1 MLRIINHIERL
12 LLTHDCVI
20 IPRFGGFVLQAVA
33 GVYRKEE
40 HAFYPMRKEV
50 VFNPSLQ
57 HTDGLLQESYMQ
69 VYGVDYKK
77 AQQMLE
83 EDVEELRSEL
93 QRYNKVALGNIG
105 SFATG
110 SEGQIVFHPGTSDS
124 FDMDNYGLS
133 MFHFPVLPAPARERE
148 EVALLTGKKKSR
160 TEIFYLPVNRN
171 FLRVVGAS
179 AAAVAL
185 FLLVSTPVKDINTSA
200 YTASFIPSE
209 LVSKT
214 TAEVVNTSTETPVST
229 VEIKTDMQPSA
240 VIVPPANVAAPVA
253 ATPKKMYHVIIASFP
268 SEKQAEEYLSKAN
281 RMVYKQIGMVVR
293 NDKYRIYAEKF
304 DNREEAE
311 ASIEALRQAGTH
323 KDAWLF
329 ISR

>member
-1 MLRIINHIERL
+1 MFRIINHIERL
-12 LLTHDCVI
+12 LLMHDCVI
-20 IPRFGGFVLQAVA
+20 IPRFGGFVLQTVSGA
-33 GVYRKEE
+33 YRKEE

-57 HTDGLLQESYMQ
+57 HTDGLLSESYMQ
-69 VYGVDYKK
+69 VYEVDYKK

-83 EDVEELRSEL
+83 EDVEELRSDL
-93 QRYNKVALGNIG
+93 QRYKKVSLGNIG

-110 SEGQIVFHPGTSDS
+110 AEGQIVFHPGKSDS

-133 MFHFPVLPAPARERE
+133 MFHFPVLPVSTRESE

-160 TEIFYLPVNRN
+160 ADIFYLPVNRK

-209 LVSKT
+209 FVSKT
-214 TAEVVNTSTETPVST
+214 TTEVFTSTTEAPTTT
-229 VEIKTDMQPSA
+229 VEVKIETQPVTVAPS
-240 VIVPPANVAAPVA
+240 PNVAAPVA
-253 ATPKKMYHVIIASFP
+253 SVSKKMYHVIIASFP
-268 SEKQAEEYLSKAN
+268 SEKQANDYLSQVN
-281 RMVYKQIGMVVR
+281 RMVYKNVGMVVR
-293 NDKYRIYAEKF
+293 DDKYRIYADKF

-311 ASIEALRQAGTH
+311 ASIETLRQTEKH

-329 ISR
+329 IGR